1 MADRPRVVFVT
12 YYTIWPI
19 AMIGVFKRCLRIIE
33 RMSDEFDV
41 HMLHFGALPV
51 DDPVF
56 RRVAPRITFENNI
69 AGENLREKMIAYY
82 EKIGPKAVIFG
93 ESPCAGSMLMAYRTA
108 PANGTRLIAI
118 DNYYGHLIGL
128 ITAAGFHR
136 VQRWLFLGLLPEGK
150 IDRARWR
157 YDVAPPLVR
166 AAPELGRAQRDR
178 ICVLGYDR
186 ATLVMAH
193 DILSHLPAG
202 EKVELFLSDQA
213 EALTEGLAF
222 DKLPHELIRTYNAT
236 DADLFTSFARAKVV
250 LGKAGFQQIVES
262 IAMGAPIV
270 CQMYKTGVIT
280 LLVPRYLRQYV
291 ELVDK
296 QKDRERAMPR
306 IAEWVRNPVPAPWE
320 RTTRDTPD
328 LAAHSARSLERIINT
343 AN

>member
-12 YYTIWPI
+12 YYIIWPV

-56 RRVAPRITFENNI
+56 RRVAPRITIENNI
-69 AGENLREKMIAYY
+69 SGENLRQKMVDYY
-82 EKIGPKAVIFG
+82 RQIGPKAVIFG

-108 PANGTRLIAI
+108 PSNGTRLIAI

-136 VQRWLFLGLLPEGK
+136 VQRWLFLGLLPVGEV
-150 IDRARWR
+150 DRSRWR
-157 YDVAPPLVR
+157 YEVAPPLVF
-166 AAPELGRAQRDR
+166 AAPETARAPRDR

-186 ATLVMAH
+186 ATLVTAH

-202 EKVELFLSDQA
+202 EQVELFLSDQA
-213 EALTEGLAF
+213 EALTKDIPF
-222 DKLPHELIRTYNAT
+222 DELPHRLIRTYNAT
-236 DADLFTSFARAKVV
+236 DGDLFASFARAKVV

-262 IAMGAPIV
+262 IALGAPIV
-270 CQMYKTGVIT
+270 CQMYQTGVQT
-280 LLVPRYLRQYV
+280 LLVPRYLRPYV
-291 ELVDK
+291 QLVESK
-296 QKDRERAMPR
+296 KDRDRAMPR
-306 IAEWVRNPVPAPWE
+306 IANWVKNPAPAPWE
-320 RTTRDTPD
+320 RATGETPD
-328 LAAHSARSLERIINT
+328 LAASAARHLERIISA